1 MKANEKEEMLAL
13 VAASPLPTT
22 QVLSRL
28 ELPKSTYYRW
38 LKRQEAGRLEDS
50 KGGSRRSWNKLRPQE
65 QQTILARAREH
76 PELSSRQLALRITD
90 TEGFYVSESTVYRIL
105 KREGLVKA
113 AEVVGFK
120 AEKQYHR
127 QTSRPHELWATDCA
141 HLKVAGWGWYYLV
154 TVMDDYS
161 RYILAWELQTDM
173 AAPSLIEV
181 VQEAVDVT
189 QMTDVPVEDKTT
201 LLSDNGS
208 GYLSRRFNQ
217 YLSLVGINHITSAPY
232 HPQTNGKIERYHRTV
247 KGEINLLGYETPSAL
262 REAISSFVH
271 HYNHHRYHEG
281 VGNVTPYDMYT
292 GKRGEILNNRKETK
306 RKTLQV
312 RRMYN
317 GIVREQE
324 FGPPSVH

>member
-38 LKRQEAGRLEDS
+38 LKRQEAGRLEDN
-50 KGGSRRSWNKLRPQE
+50 KGGSRHPWNKLRPQE

-127 QTSRPHELWATDCA
+127 QTSRPHELWATNCA
-141 HLKVAGWGWYYLV
+141 HLKVAGWGRYYLV

-189 QMTDVPVEDKTT
+189 QMSDVPVEDKTT

-208 GYLSRRFNQ
+208 GYLSRRFSQ
-217 YLSLVGINHITSAPY
+217 YLSLVGINHITAAPY

-247 KGEINLLGYETPSAL
+247 KGEINLLGYDTPSAL

-292 GKRGEILNNRKETK
+292 GKRGEILNNRKATK

-324 FGPPSVH
+324 FGPSSVH